1 MTINF
6 PPSFA
11 KSWMTS
17 TVGLLSAIYPVVQG
31 FKAFQGGNWTA
42 LFHDPLVYIA
52 VLGAVQGFVSKDAQ
66 VTGGTSGQ
74 PSTPAALKDSNTAP
88 ATGAAAPKAV

>member
-17 TVGLLSAIYPVVQG
+17 LVGLLSAIYPVAQG
-31 FKAFQGGNWTA
+31 FKAFQTGDWKT
-42 LFHDPLVYIA
+42 LLHDPLFYIA
-52 VLGAVQGFVSKDAQ
+52 MLGTAQGFVSKDAQ

-74 PSTPAALKDSNTAP
+74 PSTPQALKDANQAP
-88 ATGAAAPKAV
+88 AKAPDAPAKA